1 MYKEKKP
8 RDYRS
13 LWLVSLLVLLIGI
26 ILTIN
31 LALIRP
37 LGFSLLAVG
46 GVGMVWSLANMDK
59 WKNKKDRDE
68 PRQFN

>member
-8 RDYRS
+8 RDYSS

-46 GVGMVWSLANMDK
+46 GIGMVWSLANMDK

>member
-46 GVGMVWSLANMDK
+46 GIGMVWSLANMDK